1 MITSIELVDFLS
13 HSDTKLKFEDG
24 VTIFVGDNGAGKSS
38 IIDAIT
44 FSLFGQHTRKSNK
57 GLIRRGT
64 NQGYAKIEFSIKDKK
79 YETVRKIDTK
89 SSLSAI
95 FSETTN
101 NNRVEIAAGERK
113 QFGESMTEQVEKT
126 IGMNFEKLK
135 IASIVQQGELNSI
148 INAKP
153 REFKEL
159 LNAIIGIDKLDIAS
173 DTMQKVTKEFREKIR
188 TDLGG
193 HDDTDIEFLTK
204 DFEKC
209 QYDIKEA
216 EPEKNQLESQKKS
229 VHRELEE
236 LLKKEETDTPKRD
249 KINQLESQKK
259 ELLRYVKETIQGI
272 QQEIQENERKIDD
285 CKNCFEELKLKTG
298 FEGKLEKV
306 EEEDKEV
313 IKKIQEITTQIV
325 SLKGKQE
332 LKRDKINQLES
343 QKKELLR
350 YVKETIQGI
359 QQEIQENERKIDDCK
374 NCFEELKL
382 KTGFEGKL
390 EKVEEEDKE
399 VIKKIQEITTQ
410 IVSLKEKE
418 KLAEK
423 LQLKD
428 NKCPVCDSNV
438 EKLNPFFQEEHIKEE
453 IIKLKQDADLK
464 EKERIM
470 YSQER
475 DRFVGELQKIRDA
488 EATLRAHSIKTK
500 EELVAIQNNTE
511 SKKEKLSLAD
521 NENLEQISQVD
532 DHTKL
537 IFDNILK
544 LELETKGFD
553 EGELEEEIIKLKQDA
568 DLKEK
573 ERIMYSQERDRFV
586 GELQKIRDAEATLRA
601 HSIKTKEELV
611 AIQNNTESK
620 KEKLSLADNE
630 NLEQISQVDD
640 HTKLIFDN
648 ILKLELETKGFDEG
662 EFKKLKERI
671 VEKRSN
677 LSQIDQRMGGVLE
690 KIEKAKKQSQVIEKS
705 IVELEK
711 VKKYM
716 LRLDKI
722 QSNVFSRDGS
732 VAISLR
738 SWALNSISIK
748 ASEYLSILNTK
759 IQRIALSEKAKNVS
773 IACHS
778 KTEVLELESLSG
790 GEKVSVALALRLGMA
805 SLLGASNLNLM
816 ILDEPTTHLDTER
829 KKSLVDVLSQLS
841 RIEKS
846 QLPMQFL
853 IITHDAEIFENSNV
867 EQIYKFESREE
878 GSRVTA
884 L

>member
-13 HSDTKLKFEDG
+13 HSDTKLKFEEG

-64 NQGYAKIEFSIKDKK
+64 NQGYAKIEFSIKDKQ
-79 YETVRKIDTK
+79 YETVRKIDSK
-89 SSLSAI
+89 GGLSAI

-101 NNRVEIAAGERK
+101 NDRVEIAAGERK

-126 IGMNFEKLK
+126 IGMDFEKLK
-135 IASIVQQGELNSI
+135 IASIVQQGELNAI

-153 REFKEL
+153 KEFKEL

-173 DTMQKVTKEFREKIR
+173 ESMKKVTKEFREKIR
-188 TDLGG
+188 TELGY
-193 HDDTDIEFLTK
+193 DDTHIEILTK
-204 DFEKC
+204 DFEKYQC
-209 QYDIKEA
+209 EIKET
-216 EPEKNQLESQKKS
+216 EPEKNQLELQKKEIDK
-229 VHRELEE
+229 ELVE
-236 LLKKEETDTPKRD
+236 LQEKEEIETPKRD
-249 KINQLESQKK
+249 KINQLELQKK
-259 ELLRYVKETIQGI
+259 ELVRYVKETIEGI
-272 QQEIQENERKIDD
+272 QQEIKENERKIHD
-285 CKNCFEELKLKTG
+285 CKNCFEELKLKTD
-298 FEGKLEKV
+298 FERKLEKV

-313 IKKIQEITTQIV
+313 IKKIQEIT
-325 SLKGKQE
+325 S
-332 LKRDKINQLES
+332 
-343 QKKELLR
+343 
-350 YVKETIQGI
+350 
-359 QQEIQENERKIDDCK
+359 
-374 NCFEELKL
+374 
-382 KTGFEGKL
+382 
-390 EKVEEEDKE
+390 
-399 VIKKIQEITTQ
+399 Q

-428 NKCPVCDSNV
+428 NKCPVCDSIV
-438 EKLNPFFQEEHIKEE
+438 EKLNPFFQEKHIKEE
-453 IIKLKQDADLK
+453 LIKLKQDVDLK

-475 DRFVGELQKIRDA
+475 DRFVTELQKIRDA

-511 SKKEKLSLAD
+511 IKKEKLSLAD
-521 NENLEQISQVD
+521 NENLEEISEID

-537 IFDNILK
+537 IF
-544 LELETKGFD
+544 
-553 EGELEEEIIKLKQDA
+553 
-568 DLKEK
+568 
-573 ERIMYSQERDRFV
+573 R
-586 GELQKIRDAEATLRA
+586 
-601 HSIKTKEELV
+601 
-611 AIQNNTESK
+611 
-620 KEKLSLADNE
+620 
-630 NLEQISQVDD
+630 
-640 HTKLIFDN
+640 N

-662 EFKKLKERI
+662 EFKNLKERI
-671 VEKRSN
+671 VGKRSN
-677 LSQIDQRMGGVLE
+677 LSQIDQQMGGVLE
-690 KIEKAKKQSQVIEKS
+690 KIEKAKKQSSVIEKS
-705 IVELEK
+705 ILELEK

-716 LRLDKI
+716 SRLDKI
-722 QSNVFSRDGS
+722 QSSVFSRDGS
-732 VAISLR
+732 VATSLR

-748 ASEYLSILNTK
+748 ASDYLSILNTK
-759 IQRIALSEKAKNVS
+759 IQRIVLSEKARDVS

-867 EQIYKFESREE
+867 EQIYKFESGEE
-878 GSRVTA
+878 GSKVTA

>member
-24 VTIFVGDNGAGKSS
+24 VTIFVGNNGAGKSS

-57 GLIRRGT
+57 GLIRRGA
-64 NQGYAKIEFSIKDKK
+64 NQGYAKIEFSIKEKQ
-79 YETVRKIDTK
+79 YETVRKIDSK
-89 SSLSAI
+89 GGLSAI

-101 NNRVEIAAGERK
+101 NDRVEIAAGERK

-153 REFKEL
+153 KEFKEL

-173 DTMQKVTKEFREKIR
+173 GTMQKVTKEFRKKIR

-193 HDDTDIEFLTK
+193 YDDTHIDILTK
-204 DFEKC
+204 DFEKY
-209 QYDIKEA
+209 QYDIKET
-216 EPEKNQLESQKKS
+216 EPEKNQLELQKKEIDK
-229 VHRELEE
+229 ELVE
-236 LLKKEETDTPKRD
+236 LQKKEELETPKRD
-249 KINQLESQKK
+249 KINQLELQKK
-259 ELLRYVKETIQGI
+259 ELVRYVKETIEGI
-272 QQEIQENERKIDD
+272 QQEIKENERKIHD
-285 CKNCFEELKLKTG
+285 CKNCFEELKLKTD
-298 FEGKLEKV
+298 FEKKLEKV
-306 EEEDKEV
+306 EKEDKEV
-313 IKKIQEITTQIV
+313 IKKIQEIT
-325 SLKGKQE
+325 S
-332 LKRDKINQLES
+332 
-343 QKKELLR
+343 
-350 YVKETIQGI
+350 
-359 QQEIQENERKIDDCK
+359 
-374 NCFEELKL
+374 
-382 KTGFEGKL
+382 
-390 EKVEEEDKE
+390 
-399 VIKKIQEITTQ
+399 Q

-428 NKCPVCDSNV
+428 NKCPVCDSIV
-438 EKLNPFFQEEHIKEE
+438 EKLNPFFQEKHIKEE
-453 IIKLKQDADLK
+453 LIKLKQDVDLK

-475 DRFVGELQKIRDA
+475 DRFVAELQKIRDA

-500 EELVAIQNNTE
+500 GELVAIQNNTE
-511 SKKEKLSLAD
+511 IKKEKLSLAN
-521 NENLEQISQVD
+521 NENLEEISQID
-532 DHTKL
+532 DHTKS
-537 IFDNILK
+537 IFRNILK

-553 EGELEEEIIKLKQDA
+553 EGELEKELIKLKQDV

-586 GELQKIRDAEATLRA
+586 AELQKIRDAEATLRA
-601 HSIKTKEELV
+601 HSIKTKGELV
-611 AIQNNTESK
+611 AIQNNTEIK
-620 KEKLSLADNE
+620 KEKLSLANNE
-630 NLEQISQVDD
+630 NLEEISQIDD
-640 HTKLIFDN
+640 HTKSIFRN

-662 EFKKLKERI
+662 EFKNLKERI
-671 VEKRSN
+671 VKKRSN
-677 LSQIDQRMGGVLE
+677 LSQIDQQMGGVLE
-690 KIEKAKKQSQVIEKS
+690 KIEKAKKQSSIIEKS
-705 IVELEK
+705 ILELEK

-716 LRLDKI
+716 SRLDKI
-722 QSNVFSRDGS
+722 QSSVFSRDGS
-732 VAISLR
+732 VATSLR

-748 ASEYLSILNTK
+748 ASDYLSILNTK
-759 IQRIALSEKAKNVS
+759 IQRIVLSEKARDVS

-867 EQIYKFESREE
+867 EQIYKFESGEE
-878 GSRVTA
+878 GSKVTA

>member
-13 HSDTKLKFEDG
+13 HSDTKLKFEEG

-64 NQGYAKIEFSIKDKK
+64 NQGYSKIEFSIKDKQ
-79 YETVRKIDTK
+79 YETVRKIDSK
-89 SSLSAI
+89 GGLSAI

-101 NNRVEIAAGERK
+101 NGRVEIAAGERK

-135 IASIVQQGELNSI
+135 IASIVQQGELNTI

-153 REFKEL
+153 KEFKEL

-173 DTMQKVTKEFREKIR
+173 ESMKKVTKEFREKIR
-188 TDLGG
+188 TDLGY
-193 HDDTDIEFLTK
+193 DDTHIEILTK
-204 DFEKC
+204 DFKKY
-209 QYDIKEA
+209 QYEIKET
-216 EPEKNQLESQKKS
+216 EPEKNQLELQKKEIDK
-229 VHRELEE
+229 ELVE
-236 LLKKEETDTPKRD
+236 LQEKEEIETPKRD
-249 KINQLESQKK
+249 KINQLELQKK
-259 ELLRYVKETIQGI
+259 ELVRYVKETIEGI
-272 QQEIQENERKIDD
+272 QQEIKENERKIHD
-285 CKNCFEELKLKTG
+285 CKNCFEELKLKTD
-298 FEGKLEKV
+298 FERKLEKV

-313 IKKIQEITTQIV
+313 IKKIQEIT
-325 SLKGKQE
+325 S
-332 LKRDKINQLES
+332 
-343 QKKELLR
+343 
-350 YVKETIQGI
+350 
-359 QQEIQENERKIDDCK
+359 
-374 NCFEELKL
+374 
-382 KTGFEGKL
+382 
-390 EKVEEEDKE
+390 
-399 VIKKIQEITTQ
+399 Q

-438 EKLNPFFQEEHIKEE
+438 EKLNPFFQEKHIKEE
-453 IIKLKQDADLK
+453 LIKLKQEVDLK

-475 DRFVGELQKIRDA
+475 DRFVAELQKIRDA

-511 SKKEKLSLAD
+511 IKKEKISLAN
-521 NENLEQISQVD
+521 NENLEEISQID

-537 IFDNILK
+537 IFRNILK

-553 EGELEEEIIKLKQDA
+553 EGEIEGEIIKLKQEV

-586 GELQKIRDAEATLRA
+586 AELQKIRDAEATLRA

-611 AIQNNTESK
+611 AIQNNTEIK
-620 KEKLSLADNE
+620 KEKISLANNE
-630 NLEQISQVDD
+630 NLEEISQIDD
-640 HTKLIFDN
+640 HTKLIFRN

-662 EFKKLKERI
+662 EFKNLKDSI

-677 LSQIDQRMGGVLE
+677 LSQIDQHMGGVLE
-690 KIEKAKKQSQVIEKS
+690 KIEKAKKQSSVIEKS
-705 IVELEK
+705 ILELEK

-716 LRLDKI
+716 SRLDKI
-722 QSNVFSRDGS
+722 QSSVFSRDGS
-732 VAISLR
+732 VATSLR

-748 ASEYLSILNTK
+748 ASDYLSILNTK
-759 IQRIALSEKAKNVS
+759 IQRIALSEKARDVS

-867 EQIYKFESREE
+867 EQIYKFESGEE
-878 GSRVTA
+878 GSKVTA

>member
-89 SSLSAI
+89 SRLSAI

-173 DTMQKVTKEFREKIR
+173 DTMQKVTKEFRKKIR

-216 EPEKNQLESQKKS
+216 EPEK
-229 VHRELEE
+229 
-236 LLKKEETDTPKRD
+236 
-249 KINQLESQKK
+249 
-259 ELLRYVKETIQGI
+259 
-272 QQEIQENERKIDD
+272 
-285 CKNCFEELKLKTG
+285 
-298 FEGKLEKV
+298 
-306 EEEDKEV
+306 
-313 IKKIQEITTQIV
+313 
-325 SLKGKQE
+325 
-332 LKRDKINQLES
+332 NQLES

-438 EKLNPFFQEEHIKEE
+438 EKLNPFFQEEHIK
-453 IIKLKQDADLK
+453 
-464 EKERIM
+464 
-470 YSQER
+470 
-475 DRFVGELQKIRDA
+475 
-488 EATLRAHSIKTK
+488 
-500 EELVAIQNNTE
+500 
-511 SKKEKLSLAD
+511 
-521 NENLEQISQVD
+521 
-532 DHTKL
+532 
-537 IFDNILK
+537 
-544 LELETKGFD
+544 
-553 EGELEEEIIKLKQDA
+553 EEIIKLKQDA

>member
-13 HSDTKLKFEDG
+13 HSDTKLKFEEG

-64 NQGYAKIEFSIKDKK
+64 NQGYAKIEFSIKDKQ

-89 SSLSAI
+89 GSLSAI

-135 IASIVQQGELNSI
+135 IASIVQQGELNAI

-153 REFKEL
+153 KEFKEL

-173 DTMQKVTKEFREKIR
+173 ESMKKVTKEFREKIR
-188 TDLGG
+188 TDLGY
-193 HDDTDIEFLTK
+193 DDTHIDILTK
-204 DFEKC
+204 DFEKN
-209 QYDIKEA
+209 QYEIKEA
-216 EPEKNQLESQKKS
+216 EPEKNQLELQKKEI
-229 VHRELEE
+229 HKELEE
-236 LLKKEETDTPKRD
+236 LQKKEEIETPKRD
-249 KINQLESQKK
+249 KINQLELQKK

-285 CKNCFEELKLKTG
+285 CKNCFEELKLKTD
-298 FEGKLEKV
+298 FE
-306 EEEDKEV
+306 
-313 IKKIQEITTQIV
+313 
-325 SLKGKQE
+325 
-332 LKRDKINQLES
+332 R
-343 QKKELLR
+343 
-350 YVKETIQGI
+350 
-359 QQEIQENERKIDDCK
+359 
-374 NCFEELKL
+374 
-382 KTGFEGKL
+382 KL

-428 NKCPVCDSNV
+428 NKCPVCDSIV

-453 IIKLKQDADLK
+453 IIKLKQGVDLK

-475 DRFVGELQKIRDA
+475 DRFAGELQKIRDA

-500 EELVAIQNNTE
+500 EELVAIKNNTE
-511 SKKEKLSLAD
+511 IKKGKLSLAN
-521 NENLEQISQVD
+521 NENLEEISQID

-537 IFDNILK
+537 IF
-544 LELETKGFD
+544 
-553 EGELEEEIIKLKQDA
+553 
-568 DLKEK
+568 
-573 ERIMYSQERDRFV
+573 S
-586 GELQKIRDAEATLRA
+586 
-601 HSIKTKEELV
+601 
-611 AIQNNTESK
+611 
-620 KEKLSLADNE
+620 
-630 NLEQISQVDD
+630 
-640 HTKLIFDN
+640 N

-662 EFKKLKERI
+662 EFKNLKERI
-671 VEKRSN
+671 VEKRGS
-677 LSQIDQRMGGVLE
+677 LSRIDQQMGGVLE
-690 KIEKAKKQSQVIEKS
+690 KIEKAKKQSEVIEKS
-705 IVELEK
+705 ILELEK

-716 LRLDKI
+716 SRLDKI
-722 QSNVFSRDGS
+722 QSSVFSRDGS
-732 VAISLR
+732 VATSLR

-748 ASEYLSILNTK
+748 ASDYLSILNTK
-759 IQRIALSEKAKNVS
+759 IQRIALSEKARDVS

-878 GSRVTA
+878 GSKVTA

>member
-13 HSDTKLKFEDG
+13 HSDTKLNFEDG

-64 NQGYAKIEFSIKDKK
+64 NQGYAKIKFSIKDKQ
-79 YETVRKIDTK
+79 YETVRKIDSK
-89 SSLSAI
+89 GSLSAT

-153 REFKEL
+153 KEFKEL

-173 DTMQKVTKEFREKIR
+173 ESMKKVTKEFREKIR
-188 TDLGG
+188 TDIGY
-193 HDDTDIEFLTK
+193 DDTHIDILTK
-204 DFEKC
+204 DLEKY
-209 QYDIKEA
+209 QYEIKEA
-216 EPEKNQLESQKKS
+216 EPEKNQLELQKEETHK
-229 VHRELEE
+229 ELEE
-236 LLKKEETDTPKRD
+236 LQKKEEIETPKRD
-249 KINQLESQKK
+249 KINQLELQKK
-259 ELLRYVKETIQGI
+259 ELVRYVKETIQGI

-285 CKNCFEELKLKTG
+285 CKNCFEELKLKTD
-298 FEGKLEKV
+298 FETKLEKV
-306 EEEDKEV
+306 EEEDKDV
-313 IKKIQEITTQIV
+313 IKKIQEITSQIV
-325 SLKGKQE
+325 SLKGRQE
-332 LKRDKINQLES
+332 LKRDKINQLEL
-343 QKKELLR
+343 QKKELVR

-382 KTGFEGKL
+382 KTDFETKL
-390 EKVEEEDKE
+390 EKVEEEDKD
-399 VIKKIQEITTQ
+399 VIKKIQEITSQ

-438 EKLNPFFQEEHIKEE
+438 EKLNPFFQKEHIKEE
-453 IIKLKQDADLK
+453 LIKLKQDVDLK

-475 DRFVGELQKIRDA
+475 DRFAGELQKIRDA
-488 EATLRAHSIKTK
+488 EATLRAHSINTK
-500 EELVAIQNNTE
+500 EELAAIQNNIE
-511 SKKEKLSLAD
+511 IKKEKLTLGNS
-521 NENLEQISQVD
+521 ENLSEISQVD
-532 DHTKL
+532 DHTRL
-537 IFDNILK
+537 IFN
-544 LELETKGFD
+544 
-553 EGELEEEIIKLKQDA
+553 
-568 DLKEK
+568 
-573 ERIMYSQERDRFV
+573 
-586 GELQKIRDAEATLRA
+586 
-601 HSIKTKEELV
+601 
-611 AIQNNTESK
+611 
-620 KEKLSLADNE
+620 
-630 NLEQISQVDD
+630 
-640 HTKLIFDN
+640 N

-662 EFKKLKERI
+662 EFKNLKERI
-671 VEKRSN
+671 VEKRGG
-677 LSQIDQRMGGVLE
+677 LSQMDQQMGRILE
-690 KIEKAKKQSQVIEKS
+690 KIEKAKKQSKVIEKS

-716 LRLDKI
+716 SRLDKI

-732 VAISLR
+732 VATSLR

-748 ASEYLSILNTK
+748 ASDYLSILNTK
-759 IQRIALSEKAKNVS
+759 IQRIALSEKARDVS
-773 IACHS
+773 VACHS

-841 RIEKS
+841 RIGKS

-853 IITHDAEIFENSNV
+853 IITHDSEIFENSNV
-867 EQIYKFESREE
+867 EQIYKFESGEE
-878 GSRVTA
+878 GSKVTA